1 MFIQGRIQGGGDPPP
16 KAYESN
22 LISHDFCNSEN
33 DIRDIRPFCRPLF
46 CHSSVVKY
54 TPFLLQQRSRYE
66 TWLPNIT
73 EIVPPPNLTGWTWP
87 WVHSNI
93 IFKKTENHHARQT
106 FMLAS
111 LLFPWP
117 RSAPPNFLILE
128 SPLTRKFEKDLCKA
142 PERPHV
148 EQVRNLENLWNGIKN
163 SNTFAFHKF

>member
-1 MFIQGRIQGGGDPPP
+1 MIF
-16 KAYESN
+16 A
-22 LISHDFCNSEN
+22 
-33 DIRDIRPFCRPLF
+33 IRKTTFAIYGHFAVHCFVTAVLWSILHF
-46 CHSSVVKY
+46 
-54 TPFLLQQRSRYE
+54 FLLQQRSRYE